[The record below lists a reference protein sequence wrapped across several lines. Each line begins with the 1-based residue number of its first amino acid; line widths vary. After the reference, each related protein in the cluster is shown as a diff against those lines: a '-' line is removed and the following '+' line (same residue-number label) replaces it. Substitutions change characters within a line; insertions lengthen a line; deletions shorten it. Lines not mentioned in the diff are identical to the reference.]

1 MTNKR
6 VITFCEAIREA
17 HIQEM
22 ERDPKI
28 FVYGI
33 DVDDHK
39 GTYGSTLGLS
49 ERFGVNRCFS
59 TPLAEDSLLG
69 FGLGAAINGFR
80 PINVHIR
87 ADFLLLAMNQLAN
100 MVSSFRYGSGGR
112 LEVPIVIRSMI
123 GRGWG
128 QGFQHSKTM
137 HSVFAHIPGLKV
149 VMPTTSYDAKG
160 LLISA
165 IRDDNPVLFFEH
177 RWLYWQEGEVPEE
190 PYVEPLG
197 QAKILSEGSDVT
209 VVATSWMN
217 VEAREAARVLAK
229 RNVSVEIV
237 DPRTITPLDEETITA
252 SVMKTG
258 HCVVADYDW
267 IPFGFGAEVA
277 AVVSEKC
284 FGRLKSP
291 VSRIGFAYTPCPT
304 TRPLEDV
311 FYPTAINIIRVIEKK
326 LSLEAADLSGE
337 QFYNYEHRFKGPF

>member
-1 MTNKR
+1 MESKR
-6 VITFCEAIREA
+6 IQTFCEAIREA

-39 GTYGSTLGLS
+39 GTYGSTLGLA
-49 ERFGVNRCFS
+49 ERFGRDRCFA

-87 ADFLLLAMNQLAN
+87 ADFLLLAMNQLTN
-100 MVSSFRYGSGGR
+100 MVSSFHYGSGGA
-112 LEVPIVIRSMI
+112 LNVPIVIRSMI

-149 VMPTTSYDAKG
+149 VMPTTPYDAKG
-160 LLISA
+160 LLIAA

-190 PYVEPLG
+190 PYTVPIG
-197 QAKILSEGSDVT
+197 QARILRQGSDVT

-229 RNVSVEIV
+229 RNISVEIV
-237 DPRTITPLDEETITA
+237 DPRTIAPLDIDTITA
-252 SVMKTG
+252 SVSKTG
-258 HCVVADYDW
+258 HLIVADYDW
-267 IPFGFGAEVA
+267 IPYGFGAEVA
-277 AVVSEKC
+277 ALVSEKC
-284 FGRLKSP
+284 FGELKSP
-291 VSRIGFAYTPCPT
+291 VERLGFAHTPCPT

-311 FYPTAINIIRVIEKK
+311 FYPTAVDIIRVIERK
-326 LSLEAADLSGE
+326 LGLKPADLSAE